1 MSDERMLVDLTPLK
15 GWRGFLYHAAVQ
27 IAAGLWRVLFFWKLT
42 GVENIPRQGPLIVIS
57 NHPSYLDP
65 PTLVGMMIYFA
76 QRDLSIMA
84 WDKLFRVPLVSFWVK
99 AYKAFPVDRANPGR
113 GPYQTL
119 LRILQQ
125 GGAAGIFPEGSRT
138 HGQLMGE
145 WKPGALRAAFATKST
160 ILPVTMVTTGEFW
173 PRHHWRPRFFRRQEI
188 LVHKPLTYDE
198 YMAGK
203 PPEMHEKQW
212 QEHVEQRVREII
224 NAPIAA
230 RMAAFEKR
238 KLELIEERLGEKARL
253 DKIVRRQSRLQAARA
268 RLAG

>member
-15 GWRGFLYHAAVQ
+15 GWRGFLYHGAVQ
-27 IAAGLWRVLFFWKLT
+27 VAAGIWRIMFLWKLT
-42 GVENIPRQGPLIVIS
+42 GVSNIPRQGSLIVIS

-65 PTLVGMMIYFA
+65 PSLVGLMIQFA
-76 QRDLSIMA
+76 GRDLSIMA

-99 AYKAFPVDRANPGR
+99 AYKAFPVDRSNPGR

-125 GGAAGIFPEGSRT
+125 GGAAGVFPEGSRS

-173 PRHHWRPRFFRRQEI
+173 PRHAWRPRFFRRQEI
-188 LVHKPLTYDE
+188 VVHKPLTYE
-198 YMAGK
+198 QYMADK

-212 QEHVEQRVREII
+212 QDEMEKRVRAII
-224 NAPIAA
+224 NEPIV
-230 RMAAFEKR
+230 RRIDEFNRR
-238 KLELIEERLGEKARL
+238 KLELIEQRLPSKPAPDAAQARRTRLAEAKARL
-253 DKIVRRQSRLQAARA
+253 V
-268 RLAG
+268 G

>member
-15 GWRGFLYHAAVQ
+15 GWRGFLYHAAVH

-119 LRILQQ
+119 LRILQM

-188 LVHKPLTYDE
+188 VVHKPLTYE
-198 YMAGK
+198 QYMADK

-212 QEHVEQRVREII
+212 QDEMEKRVRAII
-224 NAPIAA
+224 NEPIVR
-230 RMAAFEKR
+230 RMQDSERR
-238 KLELIEERLGEKARL
+238 KLELIEKRLPVKPVPGAAQAR
-253 DKIVRRQSRLQAARA
+253 RNRLKEAMA

>member
-15 GWRGFLYHAAVQ
+15 GWRGFLYHGAVQ
-27 IAAGLWRVLFFWKLT
+27 VAAGIWRIMFLWKLT
-42 GVENIPRQGPLIVIS
+42 GVSNIPRQGSLIVIS

-65 PTLVGMMIYFA
+65 PSLVGLMIQFA
-76 QRDLSIMA
+76 GRDLSIMA

-99 AYKAFPVDRANPGR
+99 AYKAFPVDRSNPGR

-125 GGAAGIFPEGSRT
+125 GGAAGVFPEGSRS

-173 PRHHWRPRFFRRQEI
+173 PRHAWRPRFFRRQEI
-188 LVHKPLTYDE
+188 VVHKPLTYE
-198 YMAGK
+198 QYMADK

-212 QEHVEQRVREII
+212 QDEMEKRVRAII
-224 NAPIAA
+224 NEPIV
-230 RMAAFEKR
+230 RRIDEFSRR
-238 KLELIEERLGEKARL
+238 KLELIEQRLPSKPAPDAAQAR
-253 DKIVRRQSRLQAARA
+253 RT
-268 RLAG
+268 RLAEAKDRLVG